1 MQQRVAV
8 IGTGIMGAP
17 MARNLLRVAP
27 SVTVFDVDAA
37 RTAELAADGAV
48 VAPTPATAAA
58 AADVVVLSLPGVEVV
73 ETVLFDADGVAAGA
87 RPGTIVVDTSTSVP
101 TRSAEQAARLAER
114 GIDLLDAPV
123 SGGRAGAE
131 QATLS
136 IMVGGPAATLERARP
151 VLEAL
156 GSRITHLGAAVG
168 AGGYA
173 KLVNQIFV
181 SIHFAAI
188 AEGLTFAQRAGLDV
202 EQLVPA
208 LQAGWA
214 SSTVLG
220 VKAPQILDRAF
231 DRPIGT
237 VAVQHKDLRYI
248 NDTAAELGMELPF
261 SSRLLGMY
269 DELLAEGKAGLDQ
282 MALIELFERAAG
294 VTVQRRNP
302 PA

>member
-1 MQQRVAV
+1 M
-8 IGTGIMGAP
+8 
-17 MARNLLRVAP
+17 
-27 SVTVFDVDAA
+27 
-37 RTAELAADGAV
+37 
-48 VAPTPATAAA
+48 
-58 AADVVVLSLPGVEVV
+58 
-73 ETVLFDADGVAAGA
+73 
-87 RPGTIVVDTSTSVP
+87 
-101 TRSAEQAARLAER
+101 
-114 GIDLLDAPV
+114 
-123 SGGRAGAE
+123 
-131 QATLS
+131 
-136 IMVGGPAATLERARP
+136 
-151 VLEAL
+151 LEAL

-188 AEGLTFAQRAGLDV
+188 AEGSTFAQRAGLDV

-282 MALIELFERAAG
+282 MALIELFERRRRHRATPQPTRLNRRQHGPAWGSGPIRAAKPPAREAGEAAG
-294 VTVQRRNP
+294 ARGWIHRAAGDPTNPVLRRRFDLDSTASTDRVRP
-302 PA
+302 PTADGLHPGQAARPH

>member
-1 MQQRVAV
+1 MRRWVPA
-8 IGTGIMGAP
+8 GT
-17 MARNLLRVAP
+17 P
-27 SVTVFDVDAA
+27 SWSTRSSSA
-37 RTAELAADGAV
+37 
-48 VAPTPATAAA
+48 
-58 AADVVVLSLPGVEVV
+58 
-73 ETVLFDADGVAAGA
+73 
-87 RPGTIVVDTSTSVP
+87 STSP
-101 TRSAEQAARLAER
+101 PSPR
-114 GIDLLDAPV
+114 D
-123 SGGRAGAE
+123 
-131 QATLS
+131 
-136 IMVGGPAATLERARP
+136 
-151 VLEAL
+151 
-156 GSRITHLGAAVG
+156 
-168 AGGYA
+168 
-173 KLVNQIFV
+173 
-181 SIHFAAI
+181 
-188 AEGLTFAQRAGLDV
+188 LTFAQRAGLDV

-294 VTVQRRNP
+294 VTVQRRSP

>member
-48 VAPTPATAAA
+48 VAPSPAAAAA

-73 ETVLFDADGVAAGA
+73 EAVLFDADGVAAGA

-136 IMVGGPAATLERARP
+136 IMVGGPAITLERARP

-188 AEGLTFAQRAGLDV
+188 AE
-202 EQLVPA
+202 
-208 LQAGWA
+208 
-214 SSTVLG
+214 
-220 VKAPQILDRAF
+220 
-231 DRPIGT
+231 
-237 VAVQHKDLRYI
+237 
-248 NDTAAELGMELPF
+248 
-261 SSRLLGMY
+261 
-269 DELLAEGKAGLDQ
+269 
-282 MALIELFERAAG
+282 
-294 VTVQRRNP
+294 
-302 PA
+302 